1 MDRSSSRS
9 SSLIVPR
16 DPPIGIFVYFW
27 SGNSALR
34 QRFDRNRGERGEVTP
49 SGGNGVFFLSECVDD
64 GNRAEFGFAVICV
77 VGVAY
82 RNASAGL
89 VRICARS
96 DFPSRLQ
103 RCDWADVGRFLVSRA
118 DERNWKEDAWDV
130 SVQHDEEARTDDAC
144 IGGGMWDVASDAA
157 QKEVWR
163 C

>member
-1 MDRSSSRS
+1 M
-9 SSLIVPR
+9 
-16 DPPIGIFVYFW
+16 
-27 SGNSALR
+27 
-34 QRFDRNRGERGEVTP
+34 
-49 SGGNGVFFLSECVDD
+49 
-64 GNRAEFGFAVICV
+64 